1 MFYFQNQLEKLD
13 PRGRTPLMLAIT
25 LDDIESTRLLIIKG
39 ANVNVKND
47 EGWTGKKNFYFIL

>member
-1 MFYFQNQLEKLD
+1 MVVLQSQLEKLD

-25 LDDIESTRLLIIKG
+25 LDDIQSTRLLITKG

-47 EGWTGKKNFYFIL
+47 EGWTGKIITNYI